1 MGNLVNG
8 YAKVIFPYSDKE
20 YIYLIPSYIEM
31 EEFFENKPD
40 WVIVPNSLAKKTGE
54 SPYTFA
60 RLIDVSETPYVTK
73 VKPHTFIVSYI
84 DKKEIKKFNHK
95 LSEKKTLLNMIDK
108 CHALLDEI
116 PEKFDNIENQEDK
129 AAILDIFEM
138 YLKNIL

>member
-8 YAKVIFPYSDKE
+8 YAKVVFPHNNKE
-20 YIYLIPSYIEM
+20 YIYLIPSYIKM

-40 WVIVPNSLAKKTGE
+40 WVIVPYALAEKAGE

-60 RLIDVSETPYVTK
+60 RLVDVSETPYVTK
-73 VKPHTFIVSYI
+73 VKPYTFIVSYI

-95 LSEKKTLLNMIDK
+95 LSEKKTLLDMIDK

>member
-8 YAKVIFPYSDKE
+8 YAKVVFPPNKKE
-20 YIYLIPSYIEM
+20 YVYLIPSYIEM
-31 EEFFENKPD
+31 KEVFEAGSE
-40 WVIVPNSLAKKTGE
+40 WVIVPNTLAKKVGE

-60 RLIDVSETPYVTK
+60 RIVGISKTPYPTK

-84 DKKEIKKFNHK
+84 DKKEIKEFNHK

-116 PEKFDNIENQEDK
+116 PEKFDNIEDK